1 MVTRSRALY
10 DWTKPNKRF
19 NWPLHYGAV
28 LLGKRPVFKKFSKSI
43 KYIDIFYVDMRKIG
57 DGAEAVIYL
66 NKDIVIKDR
75 IKKGYRLKQ
84 IDEKLRKFRTRRETK
99 VLEKLHA
106 IDFPIPKLILSDDKK
121 MIIKMEFLKGKKLR
135 DALNNTNCA
144 KLCREL
150 GKKIA
155 ILHNNN
161 IIHGDLTT
169 SNMIL
174 NKKIYFIDFGL
185 SFFSEKV
192 EDKAVDIHL
201 LRQALESK
209 HHEIFKNAFKAVL
222 SGYKIKNPDYNII
235 IKRLEKVEARGR
247 YKGKS

>member
-10 DWTKPNKRF
+10 DW
-19 NWPLHYGAV
+19 PLHYGAIT
-28 LLGKRPVFKKFSKSI
+28 LWKRPVFKKFSKKI
-43 KYIDIFYVDMRKIG
+43 KYNTTFFFNMEKIG

-66 NKDIVIKDR
+66 NKNIVIKDR

-106 IDFPIPKLILSDDKK
+106 IDFPIPKLILSDDKN
-121 MIIKMEFLKGKKLR
+121 MLIKMEFLNGKKLR
-135 DALNNTNCA
+135 DALNNTNCV
-144 KLCREL
+144 KLCKEL

-155 ILHNNN
+155 ILHNNS

-174 NKKIYFIDFGL
+174 KDEIYFIDFGL

-192 EDKAVDIHL
+192 EDKAVDLHL

-209 HHEIFKNAFKAVL
+209 HYEIFENAFKAVL

-235 IKRLEKVEARGR
+235 IKRLEKVELRGR

>member
-1 MVTRSRALY
+1 M
-10 DWTKPNKRF
+10 K
-19 NWPLHYGAV
+19 
-28 LLGKRPVFKKFSKSI
+28 
-43 KYIDIFYVDMRKIG
+43 KIG
-57 DGAEAVIYL
+57 AGAEAVIYL
-66 NKDIVIKDR
+66 NKNTVTKDR

-84 IDEKLRKFRTRRETK
+84 IDEKLRKSRTRRETK

-106 IDFPIPKLILSDDKK
+106 IDFPTPKLILSDDKK
-121 MIIKMEFLKGKKLR
+121 MFIKMEFLKGKKLR
-135 DALNNTNCA
+135 DALDNTNCV
-144 KLCREL
+144 KLCKEL

-155 ILHNNN
+155 ILHKNS

-174 NKKIYFIDFGL
+174 NKEIYFIDFGL

-192 EDKAVDIHL
+192 EDKAVDLHL

-209 HHEIFKNAFKAVL
+209 HHKIFENAFKAVL
-222 SGYKIKNPDYNII
+222 SGYKIKNPDCNII
-235 IKRLEKVEARGR
+235 IKRLEKVESRGR

>member
-1 MVTRSRALY
+1 MIGLNLI
-10 DWTKPNKRF
+10 WF
-19 NWPLHYGAV
+19 NWPLHYGAAESRK
-28 LLGKRPVFKKFSKSI
+28 GPVFKKFSKKI
-43 KYIDIFYVDMRKIG
+43 KYSTMFFFNMRKIG
-57 DGAEAVIYL
+57 DGAEAIIYL
-66 NKDIVIKDR
+66 NNDVVVKNR
-75 IKKGYRLKQ
+75 IKKNYRLKQ

-121 MIIKMEFLKGKKLR
+121 MVIKMQFLKGKKLR
-135 DALNNTNCA
+135 DALDKKNCV
-144 KLCREL
+144 KLCKEL
-150 GKKIA
+150 GKKTA

-174 NKKIYFIDFGL
+174 NKEIYFIDFGL
-185 SFFSEKV
+185 SFFSDKA

-209 HHEIFKNAFKAVL
+209 HHEIFKKSFKAVL
-222 SGYKIKNPDYNII
+222 AGYKIKNPDYNII

>member
-10 DWTKPNKRF
+10 DW
-19 NWPLHYGAV
+19 PLHYGAV
-28 LLGKRPVFKKFSKSI
+28 NKRKRPVFKKFSKSI
-43 KYIDIFYVDMRKIG
+43 KYPDIFHLDMKKIG
-57 DGAEAVIYL
+57 DGAEAIIYL
-66 NKDIVIKDR
+66 NKDIVVKDR
-75 IKKGYRLKQ
+75 IKKGYRLKE

-106 IDFPIPKLILSDDKK
+106 IDFPIPKLILSDDKN
-121 MIIKMEFLKGKKLR
+121 MLIKMQFLKGKKLR
-135 DALNNTNCA
+135 DALNKNNCVR
-144 KLCREL
+144 LCKEL

-155 ILHNNN
+155 ILHKNN

-169 SNMIL
+169 SNMIF
-174 NKKIYFIDFGL
+174 NKEIYFIDFGL
-185 SFFSEKV
+185 SFFSDKT

-209 HHEIFKNAFKAVL
+209 HHEIFKKSFKAVL
-222 SGYKIKNPDYNII
+222 SGYKIKNPYYKII
-235 IKRLEKVEARGR
+235 MKRLEKVEARGR

>member
-1 MVTRSRALY
+1 MIGLNLI
-10 DWTKPNKRF
+10 WF
-19 NWPLHYGAV
+19 NWPLHYGAANKR
-28 LLGKRPVFKKFSKSI
+28 KRPVFKKLSKKI
-43 KYIDIFYVDMRKIG
+43 KYSAMFFFNMKKIG
-57 DGAEAVIYL
+57 EGAEAIIYL
-66 NKDIVIKDR
+66 NKGIVVKDR
-75 IKKGYRLKQ
+75 IRKNYRLKQ

-121 MIIKMEFLKGKKLR
+121 MIINMEFLKGKKLR
-135 DALNNTNCA
+135 DVLDKKNCI
-144 KLCREL
+144 KLCKEL

-155 ILHNNN
+155 ILHKNN

-174 NKKIYFIDFGL
+174 NKEIYFIDFGL
-185 SFFSEKV
+185 SFFSDKI
-192 EDKAVDIHL
+192 EDKAVDLHL

-209 HHEIFKNAFKAVL
+209 HNEIFEDSFNAVL
-222 SGYKIKNPDYNII
+222 LGYKSPNPDYISI
-235 IKRLEKVEARGR
+235 LKRLEKVEARGR